1 MIPLSA
7 DEAGYALHLPPLRQ
21 DVTGVSADTRTL
33 RPGDLFVALIGERFN
48 GHHYVEAAFAV
59 GASGAVVQAG
69 AGAEQVQSV
78 VSAPERDRLYVVPDT
93 LVALGD
99 LARAVRQKSSAIVIA
114 VTGSMGKTGT
124 KDLIRSMAG
133 MERVVLATEFNLNN
147 EVGVPLTL
155 LQIDRSTELVVVEM
169 GMRGLGQIQY
179 LTRMARPQVGVVTN
193 VAPVHLELLGS
204 MEAIA
209 EAKAEL
215 LLALEGSGV
224 CVVPAGEDLL
234 RSWLERSAAK
244 AVSFGLDPQERNP
257 PPDVVGRAA
266 LREATRCLLQVSWP
280 EGEAEVVTPFTARYK
295 MQNTVAAAAACY
307 AAGLDLEV
315 CLNGVAGVDFTPG
328 RGDEYEAGGR
338 IILDDSYNANPQA
351 TVAAL
356 SHLMERAEETGGRP
370 VAVLGDMLEL
380 GPDAAAYHAE
390 VGREAARLGI
400 GTLLAVGSYAEPMAR
415 AFLAEASGE
424 VTADWCGLDAVRQ
437 GAALLMERLQP
448 GDVVL
453 VKASRR
459 VGLDRLVQ
467 YLISGT
473 PVG

>member
-215 LLALEGSGV
+215 LLALEGSG
-224 CVVPAGEDLL
+224 
-234 RSWLERSAAK
+234 
-244 AVSFGLDPQERNP
+244 
-257 PPDVVGRAA
+257 
-266 LREATRCLLQVSWP
+266 
-280 EGEAEVVTPFTARYK
+280 
-295 MQNTVAAAAACY
+295 
-307 AAGLDLEV
+307 
-315 CLNGVAGVDFTPG
+315 
-328 RGDEYEAGGR
+328 R
-338 IILDDSYNANPQA
+338 IS
-351 TVAAL
+351 
-356 SHLMERAEETGGRP
+356 S
-370 VAVLGDMLEL
+370 VLGWSV
-380 GPDAAAYHAE
+380 P
-390 VGREAARLGI
+390 
-400 GTLLAVGSYAEPMAR
+400 
-415 AFLAEASGE
+415 
-424 VTADWCGLDAVRQ
+424 
-437 GAALLMERLQP
+437 QP
-448 GDVVL
+448 
-453 VKASRR
+453 KR
-459 VGLDRLVQ
+459 
-467 YLISGT
+467 
-473 PVG
+473 